1 MNLAIMQ
8 PYFLPYLGYFQLIHA
23 VDKFVIYD
31 DVSYMKSGWIN
42 RNRIKNQESPQY
54 ITVPVQNGRSGVPIR
69 EVLIA
74 KTPNNWK
81 VKMLRTVA
89 QSYARAPFYDEV
101 YPIFEN
107 MIYYQLSSIAELDT
121 HIICQI
127 CKYLGIT
134 TEISKT
140 SSIYENSK
148 LTSVDRVID
157 ICEKERASQYINA
170 IGGRDLYSYDLFEAK
185 GISLKFL
192 QPILGLYAQGGDGFV
207 PGLSILDILMNLGA
221 EGART
226 QLDQFKL
233 L

>member
-107 MIYYQLSSIAELDT
+107 MIYYKLSSIAELDT

-127 CKYLGIT
+127 CSYLGIT
-134 TEISKT
+134 TEILKT
-140 SSIYENSK
+140 SSRYENAQ
-148 LTSVDRVID
+148 LTSVDRVLD
-157 ICEKERASQYINA
+157 ICKKEGVPQYINA
-170 IGGRDLYSYDLFEAK
+170 IGGRALYSCDVFEAA
-185 GISLKFL
+185 GISLKFV
-192 QPILGLYAQGGDGFV
+192 QPILTPYAQGRGEFV
-207 PGLSILDILMNLGA
+207 PGLSILDVLMNLGA
-221 EGART
+221 EGA
-226 QLDQFKL
+226 QVHLNQYKL